1 MPITKLIEEIANS
14 DKPLVASHL
23 TDLSQI
29 TATDMAIFKRAWT
42 TINTERRRQII
53 TRLGELVKDNVE
65 LNFDLIFRHALA
77 DSDTQIRISAIEGLW
92 ENEDP
97 SMIQTFIKIMEN
109 DTSNEAQ
116 ASAASALGKFT
127 AMLEYG
133 EIRESYKTTL
143 GRALLNKFNDTSNPV
158 EVRRRALEAGAPLSL
173 PSVRES
179 IKKAY
184 DSRDERFV
192 TSAVYAMGKT
202 CDDSWLPVLYK
213 EMANADAE
221 IRYEAANACGEIGL
235 EASVSHLLEHVH
247 DTDIEV
253 RMAVIQSLGK
263 IGGIEAK
270 KGLQRIAKDPNPAV
284 REAVEQALDGIETME
299 DMTLMEMDTPGEIDD
314 RRN

>member
-1 MPITKLIEEIANS
+1 MPITKIIEEIANS
-14 DKPLVASHL
+14 KKALVSSHL
-23 TDLSQI
+23 ADLSQI
-29 TATDMAIFKRAWT
+29 SATDMLVFKKTWAV
-42 TINTERRRQII
+42 INTERRRQIM
-53 TRLGELVKDNVE
+53 TRLGELAKDNVE

-77 DSDTQIRISAIEGLW
+77 DSDTQIRITAIEGLW

-97 SMIQTFIKIMEN
+97 LMIQTFIKIMEN
-109 DTSNEAQ
+109 DASNEVQ
-116 ASAASALGKFT
+116 ASAASALGKF
-127 AMLEYG
+127 AVLAECG
-133 EIRESYKTTL
+133 EIRESYKTIL
-143 GRALLNKFNDTSNPV
+143 SRALLNKYNDTNKPV
-158 EVRRRALEAGAPLSL
+158 EVRRRALESAAPLSL
-173 PSVRES
+173 PAVRES

-192 TSAVYAMGKT
+192 ISAVYAMGRT

-213 EMANADAE
+213 EMSNADAE
-221 IRYEAANACGEIGL
+221 IRYEAANACGEIGT
-235 EASVSHLLEHVH
+235 ETSVPHLLEHIH
-247 DTDIEV
+247 DADIEV

-284 REAVEQALDGIETME
+284 SDAVEQALAEIDTME

>member
-1 MPITKLIEEIANS
+1 MPITKIIEEIANS
-14 DKPLVASHL
+14 KKMLVSSHL
-23 TDLSQI
+23 ADLSQV
-29 TATDMAIFKRAWT
+29 TTTDMLIFKKAWRN
-42 TINTERRRQII
+42 IDLERRRQII
-53 TRLGELVKDNVE
+53 TRLGELAKDNVE

-77 DSDTQIRISAIEGLW
+77 DSDTQIRITAIEGLW

-97 SMIQTFIKIMEN
+97 LMIQTFIKIMEN
-109 DTSNEAQ
+109 DTSNDVQ

-127 AMLEYG
+127 AMLECG

-143 GRALLNKFNDTSNPV
+143 SEALLNKFNDTSKPV
-158 EVRRRALEAGAPLSL
+158 EVRRRALESASPLIL
-173 PSVRES
+173 PAVRES

-192 TSAVYAMGKT
+192 ISAIYAMGRT
-202 CDDSWLPVLYK
+202 CDDTWLPIIYK
-213 EMANADAE
+213 EMSNADAE
-221 IRYEAANACGEIGL
+221 IRYEAANACGEIGA
-235 EASVSHLLEHVH
+235 EASAPYLLEHIH

-253 RMAVIQSLGK
+253 RIAVIQSLGK

-270 KGLQRIAKDPNPAV
+270 KGLQRITKDPNPV
-284 REAVEQALDGIETME
+284 VSEAVEQVLSEIDAME